1 MYKQRPLLG
10 FHASTSGGLYKALE
24 EAGSLK
30 CPTVQLFTKNN
41 RTWNEPSITPEMVD
55 AFVRTRKQEKI
66 DVTISHASY
75 LINLASAKP
84 EVRDA
89 SINAIQK
96 ELARSSLLGIDYV
109 VLHPGS
115 HTGHTFDKGIKFL
128 TEACNQIL
136 ENNYSATLLLETMA
150 GQGSSIGR
158 SFEELAKILHEIT
171 YKEKV
176 GICLDTCHV
185 FAAGHPLATDEDYN
199 NLFNEFDATCGIKNL
214 KVIHLNDSKK
224 ECGSLVDRHEHI
236 GEGKINI
243 NFFKNIINDP
253 RLECVSKILET
264 PKSSLADDVRNI
276 ETLLKLV
283 KKNR

>member
-24 EAGSLK
+24 EAGALK

-41 RTWNEPSITPEMVD
+41 RTWNEPSITPEIVD
-55 AFVRTRKQEKI
+55 AFTTTKKQQGI
-66 DVTISHASY
+66 NTIISHASY

-84 EVRDA
+84 EVRHA
-89 SINAIQK
+89 SLNALQE

-115 HTGHTFDKGIKFL
+115 HTGHALSEGMKYL

-136 ENNYSATLLLETMA
+136 ENKYSATLLLETMA

-158 SFEELAKILHEIT
+158 NFEELAKVLQEIT
-171 YKEKV
+171 YKEKI

-185 FAAGHPLATDEDYN
+185 FAAGYPLATDEDYN
-199 NLFNEFDATCGIKNL
+199 NLFNEFDETCEIKNL
-214 KVIHLNDSKK
+214 KAIHLNDSKK

-236 GEGKINI
+236 GEGKIDI
-243 NFFKNIINDP
+243 NFFKNIMNDP
-253 RLECVSKILET
+253 RLENVSKILET
-264 PKSSLADDVRNI
+264 PKNSLIDDARNI